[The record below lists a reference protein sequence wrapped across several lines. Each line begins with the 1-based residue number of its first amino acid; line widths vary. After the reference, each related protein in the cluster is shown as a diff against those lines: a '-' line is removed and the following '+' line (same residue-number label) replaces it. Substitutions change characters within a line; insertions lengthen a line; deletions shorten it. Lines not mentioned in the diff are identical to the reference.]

1 MVLEMDVWFIVNPIL
16 RVFLYAAS
24 FLSVGAFLFSLHFSK
39 HLTVV
44 QKSYCDHLAYKT
56 ASVGSVISLL
66 MFFSVAGNLG
76 GDIASVIEPLML
88 QLAIE
93 SKSGVGF
100 LTAFTSFMAML
111 MAHRLRGHAN
121 RLGLLVSSTALL
133 LSFTMSGHS
142 QLGGFLSQL
151 LLMVHLFGIAFW
163 LGALFPF
170 RWMCLQPDTHNL
182 SIVAHRF
189 GVLAMGYVSLLL
201 IAGVGYAS
209 LLLGNVS
216 LMLTTQYGNVLL
228 LKIVLVAALL
238 SLAALNK
245 FKLVPSLEPRWTPN
259 VRQFQR
265 SIQFEIAIALII
277 LIASSLL
284 TTSMTLPMGM

>member
-1 MVLEMDVWFIVNPIL
+1 MDVWLIINPIL
-16 RVFLYAAS
+16 KAVLYAAS
-24 FLSVGAFLFSLHFSK
+24 FLSAGTFIFSLHFSK
-39 HLTVV
+39 HLTVS
-44 QKSYCDHLAYKT
+44 QTSYCDHLAFKT
-56 ASVGSVISLL
+56 ALVGSVISLL
-66 MFFSVAGNLG
+66 MFFFVAGNLG
-76 GDIASVIEPLML
+76 GDIASVIEPLMI
-88 QLAIE
+88 QLALE

-100 LTAFTSFMAML
+100 LTAFIGFMVML
-111 MAHRLRGHAN
+111 IAHRLRGHAK
-121 RLGLLVSSTALL
+121 RFGLLVSSTTLL

-151 LLMVHLFGIAFW
+151 LLIVHLLGIAFW

-170 RWMCLQPDTHNL
+170 RWMCLQPDSHNL

-201 IAGVGYAS
+201 SAGVGYAY
-209 LLLGNVS
+209 LLLGDLS

-228 LKIVLVAALL
+228 VKIGLVAALL

-265 SIQFEIAIALII
+265 SIQFEIAIALMI
-277 LIASSLL
+277 LTVSSLL
-284 TTSMTLPMGM
+284 TTSVTLPMGM

>member
-1 MVLEMDVWFIVNPIL
+1 MVFEMDVWIIVNPIL

-24 FLSVGAFLFSLHFSK
+24 FLSVGTFLFNLHFSK
-39 HLTVV
+39 YLTVV
-44 QKSYCDHLAYKT
+44 QKSYCDHLAFKT
-56 ASVGSVISLL
+56 ALVGSVISLL
-66 MFFSVAGNLG
+66 MFFSVAGSLG
-76 GDIASVIEPLML
+76 GDISSVIEPLML
-88 QLAIE
+88 QLALE

-100 LTAFTSFMAML
+100 LTAFISFMVMST
-111 MAHRLRGHAN
+111 AHRLRGHAN
-121 RLGLLVSSTALL
+121 RFGLLVSSAALL

-142 QLGGFLSQL
+142 QLGGFPSQL

-170 RWMCLQPDTHNL
+170 HWMCLQPDTHNL

-189 GVLAMGYVSLLL
+189 GVFAMGYVSLLL
-201 IAGVGYAS
+201 SAGVGYAY
-209 LLLGNVS
+209 LLLGNFS
-216 LMLTTQYGNVLL
+216 HLTTQYGNVLL

-277 LIASSLL
+277 LTASSLL

>member
-1 MVLEMDVWFIVNPIL
+1 MDVWIIVNPIL
-16 RVFLYAAS
+16 RVFLYATS
-24 FLSVGAFLFSLHFSK
+24 FLSVGTLLFNLHFSK
-39 HLTVV
+39 HLTLA
-44 QKSYCDHLAYKT
+44 QRAFCDHLAFKT
-56 ASVGSVISLL
+56 ALVGSVISLF

-88 QLAIE
+88 QLALE

-100 LTAFTSFMAML
+100 LTAFIGFMVMS
-111 MAHRLRGHAN
+111 MAYRLRGYAN
-121 RLGLLVSSTALL
+121 RFGLLVSSAALL
-133 LSFTMSGHS
+133 VSFTMSGHS

-170 RWMCLQPDTHNL
+170 RWMCLQPDTNNL

-201 IAGVGYAS
+201 SAGVGYAY
-209 LLLGNVS
+209 LLLGDVS
-216 LMLTTQYGNVLL
+216 LIFTTQYGNVLL

-238 SLAALNK
+238 SMAALNK
-245 FKLVPSLEPRWTPN
+245 FKLVPSLEPGWTPN
-259 VRQFQR
+259 VRRFQR

-277 LIASSLL
+277 LTASSLL
-284 TTSMTLPMGM
+284 TTSMTLPIGM

>member
-1 MVLEMDVWFIVNPIL
+1 MDVWIIVNPTL

-24 FLSVGAFLFSLHFSK
+24 FLSVGTFLFSLHFSK
-39 HLTVV
+39 HLTVA
-44 QKSYCDHLAYKT
+44 QKSYCDHLAFKT
-56 ASVGSVISLL
+56 ALVGSVISLL
-66 MFFSVAGNLG
+66 MFFSVAGSLG

-88 QLAIE
+88 QLALE

-100 LTAFTSFMAML
+100 LTAFISFMVMS

-121 RLGLLVSSTALL
+121 RFGLLVSSAALL

-170 RWMCLQPDTHNL
+170 HWMCLQPDTHNL

-189 GVLAMGYVSLLL
+189 GVFAMGYVSLLFS
-201 IAGVGYAS
+201 AGVGYAY
-209 LLLGNVS
+209 LLLGDVS

-228 LKIVLVAALL
+228 SKIVLVAALL

-277 LIASSLL
+277 LTASSLL

>member
-1 MVLEMDVWFIVNPIL
+1 MDIWIIVNPIL

-24 FLSVGAFLFSLHFSK
+24 FLSVGTFLFSLHFSK
-39 HLTVV
+39 HLTVA
-44 QKSYCDHLAYKT
+44 QKSYCDHLAFKT
-56 ASVGSVISLL
+56 ALVGSVISLL

-88 QLAIE
+88 QLALE

-100 LTAFTSFMAML
+100 LTAFISFMVML

-121 RLGLLVSSTALL
+121 RFGLLVGSAALL

-182 SIVAHRF
+182 STVAHRF

-201 IAGVGYAS
+201 SAGVGYAS

-245 FKLVPSLEPRWTPN
+245 FRLVPSLKPRWTPN

-265 SIQFEIAIALII
+265 SIQFEIVIALII
-277 LIASSLL
+277 LTASSLL
-284 TTSMTLPMGM
+284 TTSMTLPKEM

>member
-1 MVLEMDVWFIVNPIL
+1 MDVWIIVNPIL
-16 RVFLYAAS
+16 KVFLYAAS
-24 FLSVGAFLFSLHFSK
+24 FLSIGTTLFHFHFSK
-39 HLTVV
+39 QLILA
-44 QKSYCDHLAYKT
+44 QRAYCDHLAFKT
-56 ASVGSVISLL
+56 ALVGSVISLL

-76 GDIASVIEPLML
+76 GDIASVTEPLML
-88 QLAIE
+88 QLALE
-93 SKSGVGF
+93 SKSGIGF
-100 LTAFTSFMAML
+100 LTAFLGFMVMS
-111 MAHRLRGHAN
+111 MAHRLRGYAN
-121 RLGLLVSSTALL
+121 RFALLVSSAALL

-151 LLMVHLFGIAFW
+151 LLMLHLFGIAFW

-170 RWMCLQPDTHNL
+170 RWMCLQPDPHNL

-201 IAGVGYAS
+201 SAGVGYAY
-209 LLLGNVS
+209 LLLGDVS
-216 LMLTTQYGNVLL
+216 LMLKTQYGNVLL
-228 LKIVLVAALL
+228 VKIVLVAALL

-245 FKLVPSLEPRWTPN
+245 FKLVPSLEPKWTPN

-277 LIASSLL
+277 LTASSLL
-284 TTSMTLPMGM
+284 TTSVTLPMGMRND